1 MTFSFNVGDGPVVL
15 TVKSPVPLN
24 DRQWH
29 WVRAERN
36 VKEACLQVDQLPLRI
51 IETPP
56 DGHLR
61 LQLGSQLFVGKIN
74 LLKVHCWER
83 GVVFGCYSLFS
94 PVVCI
99 CLWEVFLITLFFH
112 NFLSYLSG
120 GTATRQRG
128 ILGCI
133 RAFNMNGVNFDLEER
148 AKVTPGVSSGCAGHC
163 SSSAGLCHNRGK
175 CIEKSS
181 GYMCDCTNSAYG
193 GPSCTEGNIPNF
205 YQ

>member
-1 MTFSFNVGDGPVVL
+1 PSAVTFSFNVGDGPVIL

-61 LQLGSQLFVGKIN
+61 LQLGSQLFVG
-74 LLKVHCWER
+74 
-83 GVVFGCYSLFS
+83 
-94 PVVCI
+94 
-99 CLWEVFLITLFFH
+99 
-112 NFLSYLSG
+112 
-120 GTATRQRG
+120 GTTTRQRG
-128 ILGCI
+128 FLGCI

-148 AKVTPGVSSGCAGHC
+148 AKGVRVTVAAQPDFVTIGGNALRKAAVTCAT
-163 SSSAGLCHNRGK
+163 AQTLLMVDPLAQK
-175 CIEKSS
+175 
-181 GYMCDCTNSAYG
+181 
-193 GPSCTEGNIPNF
+193 
-205 YQ
+205 

>member
-1 MTFSFNVGDGPVVL
+1 MNEHSGIFGIVYLSSNIRSVSFHLFRLLSSCSVHPVPSAVTFSFNVGDGPVVL

-74 LLKVHCWER
+74 LLKVHC
-83 GVVFGCYSLFS
+83 
-94 PVVCI
+94 
-99 CLWEVFLITLFFH
+99 
-112 NFLSYLSG
+112 
-120 GTATRQRG
+120 
-128 ILGCI
+128 
-133 RAFNMNGVNFDLEER
+133 
-148 AKVTPGVSSGCAGHC
+148 
-163 SSSAGLCHNRGK
+163 
-175 CIEKSS
+175 
-181 GYMCDCTNSAYG
+181 
-193 GPSCTEGNIPNF
+193 
-205 YQ
+205 